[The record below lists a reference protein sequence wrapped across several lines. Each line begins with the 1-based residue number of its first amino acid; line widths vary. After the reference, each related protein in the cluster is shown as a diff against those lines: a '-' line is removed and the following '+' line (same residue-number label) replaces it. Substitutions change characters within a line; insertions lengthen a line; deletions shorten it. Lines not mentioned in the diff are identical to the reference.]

1 MTNKVKHLIIY
12 LSGGRPNDKY
22 TPGRRL
28 NILEENNMTQ
38 AELILY
44 LETLAELIEAKATS
58 VQEAAEIIRD
68 KAEKLK

>member
-1 MTNKVKHLIIY
+1 
-12 LSGGRPNDKY
+12 
-22 TPGRRL
+22 
-28 NILEENNMTQ
+28 MTQ

-58 VQEAAEIIRD
+58 VQEAAIIRD

>member
-1 MTNKVKHLIIY
+1 ME
-12 LSGGRPNDKY
+12 D
-22 TPGRRL
+22 
-28 NILEENNMTQ
+28 NNMTQ

-68 KAEKLK
+68 KAKKLR

>member
-1 MTNKVKHLIIY
+1 M
-12 LSGGRPNDKY
+12 
-22 TPGRRL
+22 
-28 NILEENNMTQ
+28 EENNMTQ

>member
-1 MTNKVKHLIIY
+1 
-12 LSGGRPNDKY
+12 
-22 TPGRRL
+22 
-28 NILEENNMTQ
+28 MTQ

-58 VQEAAEIIRD
+58 VQEAADIIRD